1 MKKLFDSSYIL
12 RIECQNVVLNK
23 YQITFEI
30 KKRVQF
36 FKISLGEKI
45 LVKEINWVY
54 EIMQGCKYVFVSSYR
69 EPLLGFMKMNNI

>member
-23 YQITFEI
+23 YQIIFEI